1 MSNLP
6 QIENKFNFIQITL
19 EELLELREA
28 KVLSKNAYITMC
40 LRFEQPYEDKEL
52 LINIESFCEK
62 WQVSKADY
70 YRCLRKL
77 KEIGAEI
84 LNRLVHIVKFDR
96 RKKPTEKTI
105 SQTGVTK
112 SLSEKTVSQ
121 TPVTK
126 FETKNTLEPSENKES
141 LPAKTKKEI
150 NTLIKEKNKDTVSSQ
165 EGQLQ
170 QNVELTKEE
179 NISMEIPIPDKP
191 LFEYEPL
198 IKYVSGEFCRRYN
211 EIPEKARR
219 NAISHLKDRKKAE
232 KKYREY
238 ISSIQAKQRQEKRYQ
253 ATLERQRKF
262 NEIPVNFSALEK
274 ITDFLKGK
282 KTTTNSTT

>member
-6 QIENKFNFIQITL
+6 QIENKFSFIQITL

-52 LINIESFCEK
+52 LINIEAFCEK
-62 WQVSKADY
+62 WQISKADY

-84 LNRLVHIVKFDR
+84 LNRLTHICKFDR

-112 SLSEKTVSQ
+112 SITEKSESQ

-126 FETKNTLEPSENKES
+126 FKTKNALEPLENKECS
-141 LPAKTKKEI
+141 FVRLKE
-150 NTLIKEKNKDTVSSQ
+150 NNNLIEEKEKNKCAISS
-165 EGQLQ
+165 EEKQLR
-170 QNVELTKEE
+170 QNAEFTEE
-179 NISMEIPIPDKP
+179 KNIPIPDKP
-191 LFEYEPL
+191 YEYEPL
-198 IKYVSGEFCRRYN
+198 IKYVSGEFCRKYG
-211 EIPEKARR
+211 ESSGKARQ
-219 NAISHLKDRKKAE
+219 NAISHLKNKKKAE
-232 KKYREY
+232 KRWREY
-238 ISSIQAKQRQEKRYQ
+238 VEFIQAKERAELRYRETLQRQKENQ
-253 ATLERQRKF
+253 A
-262 NEIPVNFSALEK
+262 IPVNFSALAK

-282 KTTTNSTT
+282 KTTTNSTI